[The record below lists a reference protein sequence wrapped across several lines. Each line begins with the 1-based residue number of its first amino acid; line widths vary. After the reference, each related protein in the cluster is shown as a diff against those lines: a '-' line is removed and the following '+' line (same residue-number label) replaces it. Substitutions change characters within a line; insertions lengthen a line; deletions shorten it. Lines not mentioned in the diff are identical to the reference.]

1 MPAKL
6 TAVKLKF
13 GNISKIEIR
22 QHLPSER
29 KHRHGVIEYC
39 LMASIKVRWKANFL
53 HRIHSF
59 KKSHKCVHSVDAFQ
73 FLSVGLSVSIALSP
87 NTLILTPRIALSS
100 IVRIALS
107 HVMPN
112 PPKWVFVYWVE
123 DVNWSIHS
131 ADCVIKQ
138 EMLYNLDMVG
148 FVEYHAGKK
157 PADGWPKYQGRILA
171 VGSKF

>member
-1 MPAKL
+1 M
-6 TAVKLKF
+6 
-13 GNISKIEIR
+13 
-22 QHLPSER
+22 
-29 KHRHGVIEYC
+29 
-39 LMASIKVRWKANFL
+39 
-53 HRIHSF
+53 
-59 KKSHKCVHSVDAFQ
+59 DAFQ

-138 EMLYNLDMVG
+138 EMLYNPDMVG

-157 PADGWPKYQGRILA
+157 PADGPRENFGFWQ
-171 VGSKF
+171 